1 MKYFMTGFISGVFI
15 MAINLIFIFEI
26 EGKQIQK
33 ELKEIKQTLD
43 YIDTRMDTLE
53 FFKVPESK
61 KHAN

>member
-33 ELKEIKQTLD
+33 ELQEIKQTLD

-53 FFKVPESK
+53 FFKSPEK
-61 KHAN
+61 